1 MPELM
6 LTRTTAEILGDSAA
20 RELLQDIFS
29 DLHPG
34 FIDEARSVDSIFTPQ
49 AAIEFLKQLMD
60 LETLFS
66 PGDQYEQTV
75 AKLQE
80 QINHAEAIRDQLLDQ
95 VFQQIRPIER
105 SYREVRLFFE
115 N

>member
-1 MPELM
+1 MPELT
-6 LTRTTAEILGDSAA
+6 LTRTTAEILGDSPA

-49 AAIEFLKQLMD
+49 AAVEFLKQLTD
-60 LETLFS
+60 LETLFEAA
-66 PGDQYEQTV
+66 DTYEQTV

-80 QINHAEAIRDQLLDQ
+80 QINGAEAMRDQLLDQ
-95 VFQQIRPIER
+95 VFQQLRPIER
-105 SYREVRLFFE
+105 SYREIRLFF
-115 N
+115 